1 MAYVDQSKKALIAAA
16 LKPVM
21 PVGWKWSLAVQN
33 HSTIVL
39 TIASAPIDLLAE
51 VLRVVN
57 ERAERRGDRQF
68 DSKTFTNFDV
78 NHYHLDTAFDGELL
92 ETFRKIVDALN
103 TNNHDRSDIQ
113 SDHFDVGHYVA
124 VKLGRWNKPFVVS
137 K

>member
-1 MAYVDQSKKALIAAA
+1 MAYVDQSKKALIAAV

-21 PVGWKWSLAVQN
+21 PAGWKWSLAVQN

-39 TIASAPIDLLAE
+39 TIASAPIDLVE
-51 VLRVVN
+51 DVIRVRN
-57 ERAERRGDRQF
+57 EREVRRGG
-68 DSKTFTNFDV
+68 KAWGEKPTYINV
-78 NHYHLDTAFDGELL
+78 NHYHLDKAFDGDLL

-124 VKLGRWNKPFVVS
+124 VKLGRGRWGR
-137 K
+137 

>member
-39 TIASAPIDLLAE
+39 TIASAPINLLAE

-68 DSKTFTNFDV
+68 DSKP
-78 NHYHLDTAFDGELL
+78 LKQAGMLSGRGL
-92 ETFRKIVDALN
+92 
-103 TNNHDRSDIQ
+103 
-113 SDHFDVGHYVA
+113 VA
-124 VKLGRWNKPFVVS
+124 SGA
-137 K
+137 